1 MKAGLYNLNAYGME
15 EFIPLSICKGQMG
28 TFQVSTLGG
37 LQECA
42 QTGVLGEHMAA
53 MGENAVLETVLKD
66 GKGSGFLLFYILGLE
81 EFSSTV
87 FQANTLFMITKEK
100 KQQFGNSQ

>member
-1 MKAGLYNLNAYGME
+1 
-15 EFIPLSICKGQMG
+15 MG
-28 TFQVSTLGG
+28 TFQVSTREG

-42 QTGVLGEHMAA
+42 QTGVLGEH

-66 GKGSGFLLFYILGLE
+66 GKGSGFPPFYILGLE

-100 KQQFGNSQ
+100 EQQ